1 MIRQGNDRTKGRK
14 VAGFTLT
21 ELLVVVA
28 VILGLALLAVPVG
41 QNVVENSRAS
51 KCMANLKILAQ
62 GAFAYALDNNG
73 SLPDRSNWVYALA
86 NKSLIPYLGFTPK
99 TSNSAWDEIPGY
111 ATLMTC
117 PSIQAIPKFRPVQ
130 GARSYSINQYATGSG
145 GDDTWDSQVR
155 ARGAP
160 LKIGN
165 IPQAAKQAFF
175 MDGTLLPSGT
185 GYRYS
190 THQAPDRIA
199 PLTND
204 WPGTPGTRTPFVHR
218 GYINVVF
225 LDGHVEMVSEQRAK
239 EELVGNTNG
248 NVKDSTRTH
257 PFWGATK

>member
-1 MIRQGNDRTKGRK
+1 MALFSRHR
-14 VAGFTLT
+14 GFTLVESIIT
-21 ELLVVVA
+21 VAILAVVA
-28 VILGLALLAVPVG
+28 ALLFSAFGMVKRR
-41 QNVVENSRAS
+41 SLDS
-51 KCMANLKILAQ
+51 KCVLNLRQLGMAGIQ
-62 GAFAYALDNNG
+62 FAADNKGRLPYRSDWASATNSKT
-73 SLPDRSNWVYALA
+73 SLL
-86 NKSLIPYLGFTPK
+86 PYLGFNLRKSGDPELLQPTVLTCP
-99 TSNSAWDEIPGY
+99 
-111 ATLMTC
+111 ATLGSKVASDTE
-117 PSIQAIPKFRPVQ
+117 FYRT
-130 GARSYSINQYATGSG
+130 YSINQYATGSG